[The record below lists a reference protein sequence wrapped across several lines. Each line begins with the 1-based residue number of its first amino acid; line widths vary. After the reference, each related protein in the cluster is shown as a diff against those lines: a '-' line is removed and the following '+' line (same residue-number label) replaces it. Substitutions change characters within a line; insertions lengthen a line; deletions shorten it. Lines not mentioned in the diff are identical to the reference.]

1 MGKKTYLILFIIFYS
16 LSAGA
21 FNSEWILATNEE
33 NVKVWLRKGN
43 SEVTGSVEKRTR
55 QTLTNWSTIKN
66 GSYFK
71 KYEAQKQKMLSLIGV
86 THWQT
91 TQSTWKKSKSY
102 FFLSIEGSYTD
113 SSQQDIVFIEE
124 HFYFPTQT
132 IQLLHT
138 RPRTLIEGD
147 KLGKEILNEMKKEV
161 GIKSE

>member
-102 FFLSIEGSYTD
+102 FFLSIEGELYGFISARYCLYRRTFLFPNSND
-113 SSQQDIVFIEE
+113 SITTHSTTNT
-124 HFYFPTQT
+124 Y
-132 IQLLHT
+132 
-138 RPRTLIEGD
+138 
-147 KLGKEILNEMKKEV
+147 
-161 GIKSE
+161 